1 MVGNNLQFAVVR
13 EDPKIE
19 SHLIHHVGE
28 SCNVFLIGSG
38 GCTALS
44 LQSEFPK
51 ASITVLDPNP
61 LQIDL
66 IRKKVRTLS
75 ELDSKSSKTA
85 FGIGSDDSKSL
96 TGSGNFE
103 SLFRSFR
110 NFIHE
115 FVFSSEDWL
124 DFFTDVNRHVLFGE
138 TIFKSKYW
146 PVAFQLFFS
155 DPLLLAMFGSNAI
168 QYAARGSY
176 PAYFQRVLEKGLLD
190 SSAKTN
196 YFLHHIFLGY
206 YLDDPKCLPLYLTN
220 QAQGLRE
227 FEYIET
233 DAQNGPH
240 FGRFDVISLSNIF
253 DWMDK
258 SDVAQLMKRL
268 SNEMK
273 NDAWVVYR
281 QLNNFSDLR
290 SHLGLSFRFDDKLAA
305 NLHDSDRSLFYSS
318 IHIGQKISKGQNL

>member
-1 MVGNNLQFAVVR
+1 MVGNTLQFAVVR

-19 SHLIHHVGE
+19 SDLIRQVSE
-28 SCNVFLIGSG
+28 RCNVFLIGSG

-66 IRKKVRTLS
+66 IRKKVQTLS
-75 ELDSKSSKTA
+75 ERDSKSSKTV
-85 FGIGSDDSKSL
+85 FGISSDDSTSL

-110 NFIHE
+110 NFVYE
-115 FVFSSEDWL
+115 FVYSSEDWL
-124 DFFTDVNRHVLFGE
+124 GFFTDVNRRVPFEE

-176 PAYFQRVLEKGLLD
+176 PGYFQHVMETGLL
-190 SSAKTN
+190 SPSAKTN
-196 YFLHHIFLGY
+196 YFLHHIL
-206 YLDDPKCLPLYLTN
+206 
-220 QAQGLRE
+220 
-227 FEYIET
+227 
-233 DAQNGPH
+233 
-240 FGRFDVISLSNIF
+240 
-253 DWMDK
+253 
-258 SDVAQLMKRL
+258 
-268 SNEMK
+268 
-273 NDAWVVYR
+273 
-281 QLNNFSDLR
+281 
-290 SHLGLSFRFDDKLAA
+290 
-305 NLHDSDRSLFYSS
+305 
-318 IHIGQKISKGQNL
+318 